1 VTLRAAIFA
10 SGRGSNFRVLA
21 DHAAA
26 DPDRLWSPVLLIVD
40 QPVIGALELAVERG
54 IPSAVIPPEAD
65 EESFGEALLGPLTEA
80 GVEMVLLAGYLRLV
94 PAAVVRRFRGRM
106 LNLHPAL
113 LPAFGGKGMHGARVH
128 EAVIASGARVSGVT
142 VHFVDEEYDRGRIL
156 AQWPVQVLPGDTP
169 ASLQH
174 RIQAVEH
181 VVYPA
186 AARELA
192 RALQRGEGP
201 VALPIAGEHFHP
213 SAHPPELP

>member
-1 VTLRAAIFA
+1 VTLRAAVFA
-10 SGRGSNFRVLA
+10 SGRGSNFQVLA
-21 DHAAA
+21 ERAAE
-26 DPDRLWSPVLLIVD
+26 DPDRLWSPVLLVAD
-40 QPVIGALELAVERG
+40 RPGIGALDLAAERG
-54 IPSAVIPPEAD
+54 IPTAVIPPGAD
-65 EESFGEALLGPLTEA
+65 EESSAQALFPPLTEA
-80 GVEMVLLAGYLRLV
+80 RVDMVLLAGYLRLM
-94 PAAVVRRFRGRM
+94 PASVVRRFRGRM

-113 LPAFGGKGMHGARVH
+113 LPSFGGKGMYGARVH
-128 EAVIASGARVSGVT
+128 EAVIAAGVRVSGVT

-169 ASLQH
+169 ASLQY

-186 AARELA
+186 AVRELA